1 MIDGEKLNKDPE
13 VIEDRYLG
21 AQIKSGRVKEVGHL
35 DEVINIYLKK

>member
-21 AQIKSGRVKEVGHL
+21 AKTEWESKGSGALE
-35 DEVINIYLKK
+35 